1 MMIEYL
7 VLISCL
13 GFLAF
18 LIPGRHRKYAAI
30 VGWVFIVLFLF
41 ATLPEYFAE
50 NNFLYPVM
58 AALSVPFLYIT
69 IKHLLADDLRVH
81 YLSRA
86 AAIAF
91 LIYFPFAID
100 DYTQINGLGTWL
112 IGLVVG
118 QVVWLLQLFNYPVTL
133 DAWNIIARHGFRVEI
148 ILACTGIQ
156 SIAIMLGVAAAVPTT
171 TRQKIYAFIL
181 IAPTIYILNLF
192 RNVFV
197 IMAYTGQWFPYYPDI
212 AGNGEIGYESFFWA
226 HNVIAEMLALVLLI
240 LIAYGLFT
248 LIPRLG
254 TFAEELFELYYGE
267 IVAAFGK
274 GGNRGPGPTPA
285 PVKPGAD
292 QPSPDARDEQAKNP
306 DTGS

>member
-50 NNFLYPVM
+50 NNFLYPIM
-58 AALSVPFLYIT
+58 AILAVPFLYIT
-69 IKHLLADDLRVH
+69 IKYLLAEDIRVH

-100 DYTQINGLGTWL
+100 DYTQISGLGTWL
-112 IGLVVG
+112 IGMVVS
-118 QVVWLLQLFNYPVTL
+118 QVVWLLNLLNYPVTL
-133 DAWNIIARHGFRVEI
+133 DAWNIIACHGFRVEI

-171 TRQKIYAFIL
+171 FRQKVFAFL
-181 IAPTIYILNLF
+181 LVAPTIYILNLF

-212 AGNGEIGYESFFWA
+212 AGNGEVGYESFFWA

-254 TFAEELFELYYGE
+254 TFAEELFQLYYGE
-267 IVAAFGK
+267 ICTAFGK
-274 GGNRGPGPTPA
+274 GGNRGPGPVAVTEPA
-285 PVKPGAD
+285 EPVPETREEPVKE
-292 QPSPDARDEQAKNP
+292 PDS
-306 DTGS
+306 GS

>member
-1 MMIEYL
+1 MIEYL
-7 VLISCL
+7 VLISCI

-30 VGWVFIVLFLF
+30 TGWVFIVLFLF

-58 AALSVPFLYIT
+58 AVLSVPFLFIT
-69 IKHLLADDLRVH
+69 TKYLLVDDIRVLH
-81 YLSRA
+81 LSRA
-86 AAIAF
+86 AAVAF
-91 LIYFPFAID
+91 LIYAPFE
-100 DYTQINGLGTWL
+100 YLPVVGNWL
-112 IGLVVG
+112 ISMVVG
-118 QVVWLLQLFNYPVTL
+118 QVVWLLQILNYPVSL
-133 DAWNIIARHGFRVEI
+133 DAWNIIAQHGFRVEI

-171 TRQKIYAFIL
+171 FRQKLYAVL
-181 IAPTIYILNLF
+181 LVAPTIYILNLL

-197 IMAYTGQWFPYYPDI
+197 IMAYTSQWFPYWPDI

-226 HNVIAEMLALVLLI
+226 HNVIAEMLALVILI

-254 TFAEELFELYYGE
+254 TFADELFQLYYGE
-267 IVAAFGK
+267 IISAFGRGK
-274 GGNRGPGPTPA
+274 GNGPAKTEPSPETANGFEPA
-285 PVKPGAD
+285 PAEM
-292 QPSPDARDEQAKNP
+292 PDE
-306 DTGS
+306 TGKQ